1 MATWKTIMAR
11 PAEYSPA
18 RASSREKSG
27 REDRRGHR
35 GSSRPPV
42 VLCRVMELL
51 EQFRA
56 RYPFP
61 LDDFQL
67 EAIRAIEGGQSV
79 IVSAPTGAGKTLGA
93 EFAIH
98 MALATGKRIA
108 YTTPLKALSNQ
119 KFNDFTRAFGAET
132 GGILTGDVKVNPHGR
147 VLVMT
152 TEILRNALYG
162 SGLDDLR
169 YIVLDECHYMGDEA
183 RGTVREEII
192 VNAPTDVLLVGL
204 SATVANVKEI
214 ADWISI
220 VHRPIVPIFHPHRPV
235 PLSYAVADLAGEIHE
250 IAEVRA
256 GRARLVGGE
265 PRGPDDRG
273 RWYTRRVVDPGVLI
287 DGLETRGWLP
297 AIYFIFSRAGCERA
311 TDDVLAEGKSLL
323 TTAQQSDVDHAIDEL
338 IHDSPTV
345 AESQLN
351 QTVFQALRLGVGL
364 HHAGILPSLKRLIEL
379 LFERG
384 LCRVV
389 FATETMSLGI
399 HMPAR
404 SVVLQG
410 LTKRTDRGFR
420 SLSHNELTQMAG
432 RAGRRGI
439 DPEGKCVIALD
450 ARDGV
455 EDLLR
460 VVDGS
465 PEPIESQFKLGYG
478 SAALLLGTGATPE
491 VLRRRI
497 ESSFGQY
504 QNLKRIR
511 ATEADVA
518 ALQESL
524 ERLRAY
530 AAPCGDFQRV
540 GRYRRARQEVEAR
553 RQALG
558 RGARRGE
565 RTAAEAEP
573 GRLILVRRGGAPA
586 LAMVLGVHSIRSHR
600 VLIEALLPH
609 GATVRVKS
617 GVIKRIFWATPPLHV
632 PRDGGRQTR
641 EDGRWRRDGREGRDH
656 DRRGH
661 DGRGLRQ
668 LAEQLERLSVAE
680 LLDRE
685 RSQGPEAVLSSIECH
700 RCPWGATARC
710 DREWRE
716 LETVTERLGVR
727 RRQLEHLRGAYWQ
740 EFLRGVETLGQVGAV
755 RDRQLEGKGRLIA
768 GLRHDNELLVAEGVA
783 HGVFDDVSGPEAA
796 AVCSALI
803 EEARSGDPALARAFT
818 KRRPK
823 LKRKLDQL
831 MRVADT
837 VHEAQRARH
846 LRIPIA
852 VHSGFMP
859 AVFRWASGEDDW
871 SAIVEEAFGGHEGDL
886 IRAMR
891 RLIALLRQLADSP
904 EVPAETGRLLAHAS
918 RVIDRGIVLESALI

>member
-1 MATWKTIMAR
+1 
-11 PAEYSPA
+11 
-18 RASSREKSG
+18 
-27 REDRRGHR
+27 
-35 GSSRPPV
+35 
-42 VLCRVMELL
+42 MELL
-51 EQFRA
+51 ERFRS

-61 LDDFQL
+61 LDDFQV
-67 EAIRAIEGGQSV
+67 EAIRAIEAGQSV
-79 IVSAPTGAGKTLGA
+79 IVSAPTGAGKTLVA
-93 EFAIH
+93 KFAIH
-98 MALATGKRIA
+98 AALAAGRRLA

-119 KFNDFTRAFGAET
+119 KFADFTREFGADKV
-132 GGILTGDVKVNPHGR
+132 GILTGDVKVNPHAAI
-147 VLVMT
+147 LVMT

-162 SGLDDLR
+162 SGLDGLS
-169 YIVLDECHYMGDEA
+169 YIVLDECHYMGDEG
-183 RGTVREEII
+183 RGTVWEEII
-192 VNAPTDVLLVGL
+192 VSAPPDVVLVGL

-220 VHRPIVPIFHPHRPV
+220 VHRPIVPIYHPHRPV
-235 PLSYAVADLAGEIHE
+235 PLTYVIADLAGEIHE
-250 IAEVRA
+250 IDRVRS
-256 GRARLVGGE
+256 GRARVVGDE

-273 RWYTRRVVDPGVLI
+273 RWYTRRVVHPTVL
-287 DGLETRGWLP
+287 LEALEARGWLP
-297 AIYFIFSRAGCERA
+297 TIYFIFSRVGCERA
-311 TDDVLAEGKSLL
+311 MQDVLTEGKSLL
-323 TTAQQSDVDHAIDEL
+323 GAPQQREVDTAIGDL
-338 IHDSPTV
+338 IRESPTV
-345 AESQLN
+345 AESVLN
-351 QTVFQALRLGVGL
+351 QSVFEALRLGIGL
-364 HHAGILPSLKRLIEL
+364 HHAGILPSVKRLIEV

-384 LCRVV
+384 LCKAV

-439 DPEGKCVIALD
+439 DPEGTCVVALD
-450 ARDGV
+450 ARDGL

-460 VVDGS
+460 VIDGS

-478 SAALLLGTGATPE
+478 SVALLLSTGASPE
-491 VLRRRI
+491 QLRRRI

-511 ATEADVA
+511 DVEADVR
-518 ALQESL
+518 ALEAQL
-524 ERLRAY
+524 EELRRY
-530 AAPCGDFQRV
+530 PAPCGDFQRI

-558 RGARRGE
+558 RGGSRRGE
-565 RTAAEAEP
+565 RTVAEAEP
-573 GRLILVRRGGAPA
+573 GRLVLVRRGGSAK
-586 LAMVLGVHSIRSHR
+586 LAMVLGIHAIRGHR
-600 VLIEALLPH
+600 VLIDALLPH
-609 GATVRVKS
+609 GVTVRVKS
-617 GVIKRIFWATPPLHV
+617 GVIKRVFWATPPLHV
-632 PRDGGRQTR
+632 PGDRG
-641 EDGRWRRDGREGRDH
+641 RDGRGAPDH
-656 DRRGH
+656 RDRRGDWRDRQDGRGQGADGRDRRSP
-661 DGRGLRQ
+661 DGRGLRH
-668 LAEQLERLSVAE
+668 LAAELERMSVAE
-680 LLDRE
+680 LIDHE
-685 RSQGPEAVLSSIECH
+685 RAQGPEAALSSIECH

-727 RRQLEHLRGAYWQ
+727 RRQLEALRGAYWQ
-740 EFLRGVETLGQVGAV
+740 EFLRVVEVLEQFGAV
-755 RDRQLEGKGRLIA
+755 RERQLEGKGRLIA

-783 HGVFDDVSGPEAA
+783 HGVFHDVSGPGAA

-803 EEARSGDPALARAFT
+803 EEARSGDPALGRGVLANRT
-818 KRRPK
+818 K

-871 SAIVEEAFGGHEGDL
+871 SGIVEDAFGGHEGDL

-891 RLIALLRQLADSP
+891 RLIDLLRQLADSP
-904 EVPAETGRLLAHAS
+904 EVPAETSRLLAQVS

>member
-1 MATWKTIMAR
+1 
-11 PAEYSPA
+11 
-18 RASSREKSG
+18 
-27 REDRRGHR
+27 
-35 GSSRPPV
+35 
-42 VLCRVMELL
+42 MELL

-56 RYPFP
+56 RYPFS

-67 EAIRAIEGGQSV
+67 EAIRAIEAGQSV
-79 IVSAPTGAGKTLGA
+79 IVSAPTGAGKTLVA

-119 KFNDFTRAFGAET
+119 KFNDFTRVLGAET
-132 GGILTGDVKVNPHGR
+132 VGILTGDVKVNPHGR

-162 SGLDDLR
+162 SGLEDLG
-169 YIVLDECHYMGDEA
+169 YIVLDECHYMGDEG
-183 RGTVREEII
+183 RGTVWEEII
-192 VNAPTDVLLVGL
+192 VNAPQDVLLVGL

-235 PLSYAVADLAGEIHE
+235 PLSYAVADLAGEVHE

-256 GRARLVGGE
+256 GRARLVGDE
-265 PRGPDDRG
+265 SRGPDARG
-273 RWYTRRVVDPGVLI
+273 RWYTRRVVDPVVLI
-287 DGLETRGWLP
+287 ADLEARGWLP

-311 TDDVLAEGKSLL
+311 MDDVLAEGRGLL
-323 TTAQQSDVDHAIDEL
+323 TAAQRDDVERAINEL
-338 IHDSPTV
+338 VEESPTV
-345 AESQLN
+345 AESALN

-364 HHAGILPSLKRLIEL
+364 HHAGILPSVKRLIEL
-379 LFERG
+379 SFERG
-384 LCRVV
+384 LCKVV

-410 LTKRTDRGFR
+410 VTKRTDRGFR
-420 SLSHNELTQMAG
+420 ALSHNELTQMAG

-478 SAALLLGTGATPE
+478 SAALLLGTGAPPE
-491 VLRRRI
+491 ALRRRI

-504 QNLKRIR
+504 QNLRRIR
-511 ATEADVA
+511 ELEAEVRTLEA
-518 ALQESL
+518 ALAEIKRY
-524 ERLRAY
+524 E
-530 AAPCGDFQRV
+530 APCGDFQRI
-540 GRYRRARQEVEAR
+540 GRYRRARQEAEAR

-558 RGARRGE
+558 RGGRRGE
-565 RTAAEAEP
+565 RTVAEAET
-573 GRLILVRRGGAPA
+573 GRLALVRRKGAPGLA
-586 LAMVLGVHSIRSHR
+586 LILGVHSIRGHR
-600 VLIEALLPH
+600 VLIDALLPH
-609 GATVRVKS
+609 GAVVRVKS
-617 GVIKRIFWATPPLHV
+617 GVVKRIFWATPPFSV
-632 PRDGGRQTR
+632 PRDRGR
-641 EDGRWRRDGREGRDH
+641 
-656 DRRGH
+656 
-661 DGRGLRQ
+661 DGRGLRH
-668 LAEQLERLSVAE
+668 LAAELARLSVPE
-680 LLDRE
+680 LLERE
-685 RSQGPEAVLSSIECH
+685 RAQGPEAALSSIECH

-727 RRQLEHLRGAYWQ
+727 RRQLEALRGAYWQ
-740 EFLRGVETLGQVGAV
+740 EFLRVVEVLEQFGAV
-755 RDRQLEGKGRLIA
+755 RERQLEGKGRLIA
-768 GLRHDNELLVAEGVA
+768 GLRHDNELVVAEGVA
-783 HGVFDDVSGPEAA
+783 HGVFNEASGPEAA
-796 AVCSALI
+796 AICSALI
-803 EEARSGDPALARAFT
+803 EESRSGDPALARAFMK
-818 KRRPK
+818 KRAK

-852 VHSGFMP
+852 VHAGFMP

-871 SAIVEEAFGGHEGDL
+871 SGIVQEAFGGHEGDL

-891 RLIALLRQLADSP
+891 RLIDLLRQLADSP